1 LAHLFHKGRKSIIEN
16 LMKKIIILAIGLF
29 ITGVANAQSTDQAI
43 RFGVKAGA
51 NFSNIIK
58 DDGNNDF
65 KTDYLVGYHA
75 GITLDIKLLE
85 NLAFTPELLYST
97 KGYKSTSTF
106 GEFTQTTKFIDLPI
120 LASIRVGGG
129 LNLVAGPQV
138 SFLLSTSNKFENGF
152 GTAQQTLVEDESDRF
167 KKSLVGGVIG
177 FRYDINSQFGI
188 NGRYALDF
196 QKNNEN
202 GSSTTPEYKNQVF
215 QVGLGIKF

>member
-1 LAHLFHKGRKSIIEN
+1 
-16 LMKKIIILAIGLF
+16 MKKILILAIGLF
-29 ITGVANAQSTDQAI
+29 VTGVANAQSTDQPI
-43 RFGVKAGA
+43 RLGAKAGV

-58 DDGNNDF
+58 DDGNNNF

-85 NLAFTPELLYST
+85 NLAFTPEALYST

-106 GEFTQTTKFIDLPI
+106 GEYTQTTHFIDVPI
-120 LASIRVGGG
+120 LASIRLGGG
-129 LNLVAGPQV
+129 LNVVAGPQV
-138 SFLLSTSNKFENGF
+138 SFLLSTTNKFENGF
-152 GTAQQTLVEDESDRF
+152 GTAEQKIVEDSSDRF

-177 FRYDINSQFGI
+177 FRYDFSNKVGI

-202 GSSTTPEYKNQVF
+202 GTSQTPEFKNQVF
-215 QVGLGIKF
+215 QVGLGLKF

>member
-1 LAHLFHKGRKSIIEN
+1 
-16 LMKKIIILAIGLF
+16 MKKIFILAIALF
-29 ITGVANAQSTDQAI
+29 TAGVANAQSTDKAV
-43 RFGVKAGA
+43 RFGLKAGV
-51 NFSNIIK
+51 NLSNIIK

-65 KTDYLVGYHA
+65 KTDYLTGFHA
-75 GITLDIKLLE
+75 GVTVDIKLLE

-97 KGYKSTSTF
+97 KGYKLTSSF
-106 GEFTQTTKFIDLPI
+106 GEFTQTTNFIDVPI

-138 SFLLSTSNKFENGF
+138 SFLLSTNNKFENGF
-152 GTAQQTLVEDESDRF
+152 GTAQQQIVEDESDRF

-177 FRYDINSQFGI
+177 FRYDFNNQIGI

-202 GSSTTPEYKNQVF
+202 GSSSTPEFKNQVF
-215 QVGLGIKF
+215 QVGLGVKF

>member
-1 LAHLFHKGRKSIIEN
+1 
-16 LMKKIIILAIGLF
+16 MKKIFILAIALLS
-29 ITGVANAQSTDQAI
+29 TGIANAQSTDKPI

-58 DDGNNDF
+58 DDGNNSF
-65 KTDYLVGYHA
+65 TTDYLVGYHA

-85 NLAFTPELLYST
+85 NLAFTPEALYST
-97 KGYKSTSTF
+97 KGYKSTSAV
-106 GEFTQTTKFIDLPI
+106 GEFTQATHFIDIPI
-120 LASIRVGGG
+120 LASIKLGGG

-138 SFLLSTSNKFENGF
+138 SFLMSTTNTFESGF
-152 GTAQQTLVEDESDRF
+152 GSAQQQIVEDDSDRF

-177 FRYDINSQFGI
+177 FRYDFSNKIGL

-202 GSSTTPEYKNQVF
+202 GTSQTPEYKNQVF
-215 QVGLGIKF
+215 QVGLGLKF